1 MFSICPSACPCMRVC
16 GHAGGRHSLAYCLFY
31 GSFYV
36 VVLDKGLLNVF
47 VCYPSESVGG
57 WLFYCFVEFQIGFS
71 RVLTR

>member
-36 VVLDKGLLNVF
+36 VVSLSLPI
-47 VCYPSESVGG
+47 CT
-57 WLFYCFVEFQIGFS
+57 YCFVVEVCF
-71 RVLTR
+71 L